1 MFIKFLAI
9 FGTIISGSSE
19 YLNNNCREYKIYR
32 DSVLSNHI
40 NELCDSNLIIS
51 ELCYNSNNKYLNNYF
66 LYDKD
71 NETNIEKYDNIENY
85 DYILSINYNFLY
97 NIKNLLYIFMILLAS
112 VSISLFIVSYFLYSN
127 MITNKK
133 YLYQENLDDDDK
145 DFFHFKYIEEYD
157 DLSNNK
163 ITNEKY
169 EEIKNKYVKETT
181 PVGDIYMSYDIT
193 EGAFIYYSKTS
204 TIRYKYLDSVA
215 RLFVIKFDCKKLYYH
230 LHDQIVKSFEKLDNI
245 EVEESDNEEKSDN
258 EEESDNEQKY
268 DNKDNNKDQSNEEK
282 RDNNKDQ
289 SNEEER
295 DNNKDQSNEEKR
307 DNNEDNKLK
316 LNFNNVRYSNASSDN
331 EDVFAN
337 FKSYNTNNN
346 KLIKNKIDKKCNK
359 FIYKGN
365 IDDFRKIYNVT
376 IDEKDIHIY
385 KVECNIINNLKFLK
399 NLSFKEFKE
408 YSENAVKK

>member
-1 MFIKFLAI
+1 
-9 FGTIISGSSE
+9 
-19 YLNNNCREYKIYR
+19 
-32 DSVLSNHI
+32 
-40 NELCDSNLIIS
+40 
-51 ELCYNSNNKYLNNYF
+51 
-66 LYDKD
+66 
-71 NETNIEKYDNIENY
+71 
-85 DYILSINYNFLY
+85 
-97 NIKNLLYIFMILLAS
+97 
-112 VSISLFIVSYFLYSN
+112 

-145 DFFHFKYIEEYD
+145 DFFEFKYIEEYD

-169 EEIKNKYVKETT
+169 EEINNKYVKETT
-181 PVGDIYMSYDIT
+181 PVGDIYMSYDKT

-215 RLFVIKFDCKKLYYH
+215 RLFVVKFDCKKLYYH
-230 LHDQIVKSFEKLDNI
+230 LHDQLIKSFEKLDNI
-245 EVEESDNEEKSDN
+245 EIEESDNQEEEENEEKSD
-258 EEESDNEQKY
+258 EE
-268 DNKDNNKDQSNEEK
+268 
-282 RDNNKDQ
+282 
-289 SNEEER
+289 
-295 DNNKDQSNEEKR
+295 
-307 DNNEDNKLK
+307 KLK
-316 LNFNNVRYSNASSDN
+316 LDFKDVRYSNASSDN

-346 KLIKNKIDKKCNK
+346 KLRKNKMDKKCNK

-385 KVECNIINNLKFLK
+385 KVECSIINNSKSLK

-408 YSENAVKK
+408 YSENAVKKQNLINNIKLRFN